1 MKEIVTSSKFRKDLK
16 RYQKNTDKL
25 NKLFKIVQL
34 LEKGLPIP
42 EKNKPHLLKGS
53 YNGYMECHIENDFLL
68 IWFDESSNIIKL
80 VRLGTHS
87 ELFDK

>member
-1 MKEIVTSSKFRKDLK
+1 MKEIVTSTKFRKDLK

-34 LEKGLPIP
+34 LEEGLPIP
-42 EKNKPHLLKGS
+42 EENKPHLLKGN

-68 IWFDESSNIIKL
+68 IWFDESSNLIKL